1 MSCGT
6 ISGDLIYI
14 FGVLGK
20 RRMNEKVFEVI
31 KVVNVPNVMKTIN
44 SQIQETQQITS
55 RKNMEKTIP
64 RNIIMKLHE
73 VSDKIL
79 KAARLIFFKTHY
91 IQRNKD

>member
-44 SQIQETQQITS
+44 SQIQ
-55 RKNMEKTIP
+55 
-64 RNIIMKLHE
+64 
-73 VSDKIL
+73 
-79 KAARLIFFKTHY
+79 KA
-91 IQRNKD
+91 Q